1 VKIGS
6 FLPCLAW
13 MSRAMFW
20 TCWMVISGLMK
31 IPSGVHPVIP
41 KSFSRFSFR
50 SFTMSMKIL
59 GFWGS
64 VTLRGFSSVTLRFV
78 TLTSGFSVT
87 LRGLDRFSVTLRR
100 LDFTRHLLEQNFAV
114 LLSASNSF
122 SQIVQI
128 SLVICFLLFG

>member
-64 VTLRGFSSVTLRFV
+64 DLSVTL
-78 TLTSGFSVT
+78 SVT
-87 LRGLDRFSVTLRR
+87 ETRLSVTELSVTWIFGLSVTSKIGWV
-100 LDFTRHLLEQNFAV
+100 LDAVFRHLPEQNFA
-114 LLSASNSF
+114 SARPSNSF